1 MYWRGAWWEGAG
13 GVLEG
18 LGAWNQVVEVLLDA
32 GSARTLARGELV
44 PEGKVM
50 EDRAVPC
57 PLCSW
62 RKCTV
67 PYNANVSLETAW
79 RTFTVQAE
87 HLPVLT
93 LLGLNGR
100 LV

>member
-1 MYWRGAWWEGAG
+1 M
-13 GVLEG
+13 
-18 LGAWNQVVEVLLDA
+18 EVLLNA
-32 GSARTLARGELV
+32 GSAQTLARWELV

-57 PLCSW
+57 TLCSW
-62 RKCTV
+62 RECTV
-67 PYNANVSLETAW
+67 PYNANVSLEIAW

-87 HLPVLT
+87 RLPVLT